1 MEALSTSNAA
11 EEKVPG
17 RGLKFNASEGKD
29 DGIGIDKF
37 LRGKVIFI
45 SGATGF
51 VGKVLV
57 EKILRSVPNVS
68 KMYLMMRAKDKEA
81 AKQRLKTEAI
91 DFGLRIKLF
100 KCVKQKYGKY
110 YEAFTMSKLVP
121 VEGNVCQSDLG
132 LEEEIANAIKKGV
145 QIIINSAA
153 NTSFYPSYEAT
164 LDINAM
170 GPYHLMGFA
179 KMCFK
184 LELFLHLSTAYVNVP
199 RPGRIMEQKLCM
211 TNSMGR
217 ESLFSKSPGRFLPTL
232 VLENENKLAAEC
244 KKTFANNAVAKKS
257 KELGL
262 QR

>member
-51 VGKVLV
+51 VGKVHV

-184 LELFLHLSTAYVNVP
+184 LELFLHLSTGNYSN
-199 RPGRIMEQKLCM
+199 II
-211 TNSMGR
+211 
-217 ESLFSKSPGRFLPTL
+217 
-232 VLENENKLAAEC
+232 
-244 KKTFANNAVAKKS
+244 
-257 KELGL
+257 
-262 QR
+262 